1 MPCLTRAVPALG
13 LAALAACAPLSE
25 VGRAPA
31 LTPTVGTE
39 AHRAMATP
47 PFPATAPQPG
57 PGGATSLWNA
67 GLGSLARPLVGD
79 RRAHQRGDILTVVI
93 EIDERAEVSSSSE
106 RERSGRERMG
116 IPALFGLPQRP
127 GAVPLDPAVD
137 LSSQS
142 RFEGKGNTRRRE
154 KLTLRIAATV
164 MEVLPNGIL
173 RIEGSQEVRVNHE
186 LRELIVTGYVRPED
200 ISRLNE
206 ITYDRIAAARIAYGG
221 RGQISS
227 AQAPRYG
234 QQVADILLPF

>member
-1 MPCLTRAVPALG
+1 MLRIPPAASALG

-31 LTPTVGTE
+31 LTPTVGTD
-39 AHRAMATP
+39 AYRAMATP
-47 PFPATAPQPG
+47 PFPPVAPQPG
-57 PGGATSLWNA
+57 PSGETSLWNA
-67 GLGSLARPLVGD
+67 GLGGIARPLVGD
-79 RRAHQRGDILTVVI
+79 RRASRRGDLLTVVI
-93 EIDERAEVSSSSE
+93 EIDERAEVSSSSD
-106 RERSGRERMG
+106 RQRSGRERMA
-116 IPALFGLPQRP
+116 IPSLFGLPQRP
-127 GAVPLDPAVD
+127 GAVPLDPGVEF
-137 LSSQS
+137 SSQS
-142 RFEGKGNTRRRE
+142 SFKGQGSTRRRE

-173 RIEGSQEVRVNHE
+173 RIEGSQEVRVNNE

-234 QQVADILLPF
+234 QEVADILLPF